1 MRQGRRRLP
10 LQGQLELDPR
20 FVTMPADFSERR
32 RRRQAFLEALYRQ
45 TDGHVAEF
53 VQAREPAAQLGIGEE
68 ELARI
73 LAYLEERQ
81 WIAVDDHRAGIVRLT
96 ADGVDQVEGSGN
108 S

>member
-1 MRQGRRRLP
+1 
-10 LQGQLELDPR
+10 
-20 FVTMPADFSERR
+20 MPADFSERR
-32 RRRQAFLEALYRQ
+32 RRRQTFLEALYRQ

-53 VQAREPAAQLGIGEE
+53 VSAPELAAQLGIGEA

-73 LAYLEERQ
+73 VAYLEERR

-96 ADGVDQVEGSGN
+96 ADGVDQAEGAGN

>member
-1 MRQGRRRLP
+1 
-10 LQGQLELDPR
+10 
-20 FVTMPADFSERR
+20 MPADFSERR
-32 RRRQAFLEALYRQ
+32 RRRLAFLQALYRQ

-53 VQAREPAAQLGIGEE
+53 VSAPEIAAELGIEE
-68 ELARI
+68 AELART

-96 ADGVDQVEGSGN
+96 ADGVDQVEGAGN